1 MSGAPGVDAQGLPAG
16 YPFRRDW
23 EVTPRET
30 RELMKGGAG
39 ERPLLVDCRRPEEWE
54 LCRIEGAV
62 HLPMD
67 EVERRADELEDDD
80 GKRDH
85 PVIVYCHHGRRS
97 LRVAA
102 ALKAMGFS
110 DVRSMAGGIDL
121 WSADIDPGVARY

>member
-1 MSGAPGVDAQGLPAG
+1 VTAGLDRRGLPAG
-16 YPFRRDW
+16 YPFRP
-23 EVTPRET
+23 EIEITPRET
-30 RELMKGGAG
+30 RDAMAAPEG
-39 ERPLLVDCRRPEEWE
+39 ERPLVVDCRRGDEWD
-54 LCRIEGAV
+54 LCRIAGAV

-102 ALKAMGFS
+102 ALQAMGFKN
-110 DVRSMAGGIDL
+110 VRSMAGGIDL
-121 WSADIDPGVARY
+121 WSVDIDPQVPRY